1 METEVLWRAVEAR
14 DARFDGAFVFGVR
27 TTGIFCR
34 PSCSARKPKRENVAF
49 YERFEQAE
57 HDGFRACLRC
67 KPKNETG
74 TDPQIDMVLRA
85 CELIEKE
92 EQLSLETLSDELGLS
107 PSHFQ
112 RTFKE
117 IVGISPKKYGEMKRL
132 ERFKTEIKGGSD
144 VVTAMYDAGY
154 GSSSRLYEKAAEN
167 MGMTPA
173 IYKKGGKG
181 MNINYIITD
190 CELGK
195 LLVARTPRGIC
206 SVTFGDSV
214 NGLRDGLKKEFPN
227 AEIAEDA
234 DNLATAVDAIIKYL
248 AGKNKS
254 LVLPL
259 DLQATAFQM
268 QVWDFLRKIP
278 YGETR
283 SYTEIAEEM
292 GDKEKGPG
300 CRSGVCEKPCC
311 SDYPVSPRDR
321 KRRQAERLSLGIE
334 RKKSLL
340 AAEAGCLKVI
350 DNAAKFEYTWK
361 RPKNIWEEC
370 I

>member
-14 DARFDGAFVFGVR
+14 DARFDGAFVFGVK

-34 PSCSARKPKRENVAF
+34 PSCSARKPKRENVLF
-49 YERFEQAE
+49 FNETAE
-57 HDGFRACLRC
+57 AEACGYRSCLRC
-67 KPKNETG
+67 RPTNAAEA
-74 TDPQIDMVLRA
+74 DPQVMMVVAA
-85 CELIEKE
+85 CREIEEMPEATLEELAG
-92 EQLSLETLSDELGLS
+92 TAGLS
-107 PSHFQ
+107 TYHFQ

-117 IVGISPKKYGEMKRL
+117 IVGLSPKKYSEAIKM
-132 ERFKTEIKGGSD
+132 ERFKEGIRDGSD

-167 MGMTPA
+167 LGMTPA

-195 LLVARTPRGIC
+195 LLVARTSRGIC
-206 SVTFGDSV
+206 SVTFGDSD
-214 NGLRDGLKKEFPN
+214 NELREGLDSEFPN
-227 AEIAEDA
+227 AEIAENDHDLKA
-234 DNLATAVDAIIKYL
+234 AVDAIIKYL
-248 AGKNKS
+248 AGKNKR

-283 SYTEIAEEM
+283 SYSEVAAEM
-292 GDKEKGPG
+292 GDKKKVRAVAQACAKNRVALLIPCHRVIASDGKL
-300 CRSGVCEKPCC
+300 SG
-311 SDYPVSPRDR
+311 YRW
-321 KRRQAERLSLGIE
+321 GIE
-334 RKKSLL
+334 RKKKLL
-340 AAEAGCLKVI
+340 AAEAG
-350 DNAAKFEYTWK
+350 
-361 RPKNIWEEC
+361 
-370 I
+370 

>member
-1 METEVLWRAVEAR
+1 MPQANKLKNMETEVFWRAIQAK
-14 DARFDGAFVFGVR
+14 DARFDGAFVFGVK

-34 PSCSARKPKRENVAF
+34 PSCTAKPAKRENVEF
-49 YERFEQAE
+49 FDGIERAE
-57 HDGFRACLRC
+57 TNGFRACLRC
-67 KPKNETG
+67 NPKLENAA
-74 TDPQIDMVLRA
+74 DPQIEMVLRA
-85 CELIEKE
+85 CELMDTDD
-92 EQLSLETLSDELGLS
+92 QLSLEDLSTELDLS

-117 IVGISPKKYGEMKRL
+117 IVGVSPKKYGEAKRL
-132 ERFKTEIKGGSD
+132 ERFKDEIKEGSD
-144 VVTAMYDAGY
+144 VVTAMYEAGY
-154 GSSSRLYEKAAEN
+154 GSSSRLYEKASEN
-167 MGMTPA
+167 LGMTPA

-214 NGLRDGLKKEFPN
+214 KELREGLAKEFPN

-234 DNLATAVDAIIKYL
+234 ENLKSSVEEILKYL
-248 AGKNKS
+248 AGKNKR
-254 LVLPL
+254 LILPL

-283 SYTEIAEEM
+283 SYTEVAESL
-292 GDKEKGPG
+292 GDKKKVRAVAQACARNRVAVVIPCHRVIATNGKL
-300 CRSGVCEKPCC
+300 SG
-311 SDYPVSPRDR
+311 YRW
-321 KRRQAERLSLGIE
+321 GIE
-334 RKKSLL
+334 RKKALL
-340 AAEAGCLKVI
+340 EAEGSI
-350 DNAAKFEYTWK
+350 
-361 RPKNIWEEC
+361 
-370 I
+370 